1 MCYWMH
7 GVCGSVFLVAGFVP
21 KKGFPAPKVFSRSVC
36 VCGCCFFFFVY
47 SMWLCVYGW
56 WTACTMNWNQ
66 SGGYRVVGYHV
77 RQRHG
82 EGALIEQYSN
92 GPILRSNKDSNPRSS
107 NDPILRPYTWNAGSQ
122 QRHLTTAENKA
133 YSSLK
138 LGKLLVYIPRFHHE
152 NRSSDIDDEALWL
165 HYVHQ

>member
-7 GVCGSVFLVAGFVP
+7 CVCGSVFLVADFVP

-36 VCGCCFFFFVY
+36 VCGCCVFVLF
-47 SMWLCVYGW
+47 MWLCVYGW

-82 EGALIEQYSN
+82 EGGGVFGYY
-92 GPILRSNKDSNPRSS
+92 GDS
-107 NDPILRPYTWNAGSQ
+107 LA
-122 QRHLTTAENKA
+122 
-133 YSSLK
+133 
-138 LGKLLVYIPRFHHE
+138 KLL
-152 NRSSDIDDEALWL
+152 L
-165 HYVHQ
+165 H